1 MLFGGGEF
9 LMELVDTI
17 SVPTFDSAWLD
28 FCRYYSKPF
37 DRYSKRMLNGFQQMQ
52 LRQSKS
58 AYHTLFLIRIL
69 D

>member
-28 FCRYYSKPF
+28 FCRYYSKSFNLTVGYTLTILQKTQLQP
-37 DRYSKRMLNGFQQMQ
+37 SKL
-52 LRQSKS
+52 LCL
-58 AYHTLFLIRIL
+58 T
-69 D
+69 